1 MILKTVT
8 QKKYEK
14 HDSTENDPYLVTDY
28 YSDIEFINKI
38 LPLEHEDGKTENIRL
53 HFKDGREICLIL
65 RTLKKNAWIDNY
77 HNVFLMNDE
86 GKTIERII

>member
-8 QKKYEK
+8 QRKYENE
-14 HDSTENDPYLVTDY
+14 DSTESNTYLVTDY
-28 YSDIEFINKI
+28 YSDIEFINKA
-38 LPLEHEDGKTENIRL
+38 LPLEHKDGKTEHITL

-65 RTLKKNAWIDNY
+65 RTLENNGWIDNY
-77 HNVFLMNDE
+77 EHVFLMNDE